1 MASTPPHR
9 AYNAENKHNPIVPS
23 ALRTAEKIGKRSD
36 STHPRLHQIQA
47 GQKHLQIVTLG
58 NTLAM
63 KTLWA
68 RTKSR
73 IPHMLRLASLKA
85 PFTDDPSM
93 RNPAPLAKSVCSGI
107 EGRLGMF

>member
-36 STHPRLHQIQA
+36 STHPKLHQIQA

-63 KTLWA
+63 KTMWA
-68 RTKSR
+68 QARSR
-73 IPHMLRLASLKA
+73 IPHTLKPPGATSHIIIPICVILLR
-85 PFTDDPSM
+85 
-93 RNPAPLAKSVCSGI
+93 
-107 EGRLGMF
+107 